1 MKPSSILVNTA
12 RASIVDPEAMIAAL
26 KSGRLAA
33 AGLDVFD
40 QEPLPPEDPLLALP
54 NVVLSPHNSG
64 MTPEAIRRGNEMVV
78 ENVVAFLEGR
88 LINEVKA

>member
-1 MKPSSILVNTA
+1 
-12 RASIVDPEAMIAAL
+12 MIAAL

-64 MTPEAIRRGNEMVV
+64 MTPEAIRRGNEMVA

-88 LINEVKA
+88 LINEVKT

>member
-1 MKPSSILVNTA
+1 VET
-12 RASIVDPEAMIAAL
+12 EAMIAAL
-26 KSGRLAA
+26 KNGRLAA

-40 QEPLPPEDPLLALP
+40 QEPLPPGDPLLALP